1 MTALLNANVDYNN
14 NVSAFTAQVIA
25 FNANTS
31 ALNSLMTSSV
41 NGINYASNC
50 TVVADS
56 LRLFYRAY
64 CVNFIYKAVQFG
76 TFPPIQ
82 ASAASSYSALWSA
95 ACSPAACSPSATA
108 GSNKIPRFTSKTR
121 P

>member
-14 NVSAFTAQVIA
+14 NISAFTAQIIS

-31 ALNSLMTSSV
+31 ALNSLMTSSI

-50 TVVADS
+50 TVVADN

-76 TFPPIQ
+76 TSLPIQ
-82 ASAASSYSALWSA
+82 ASAALFYSV
-95 ACSPAACSPSATA
+95 
-108 GSNKIPRFTSKTR
+108 
-121 P
+121 

>member
-1 MTALLNANVDYNN
+1 MSSLLNANAEYNN

-41 NGINYASNC
+41 NGLNYASNC
-50 TVVADS
+50 TIVADS

-76 TFPPIQ
+76 TSSLIQ
-82 ASAASSYSALWSA
+82 VYAA
-95 ACSPAACSPSATA
+95 
-108 GSNKIPRFTSKTR
+108 
-121 P
+121 